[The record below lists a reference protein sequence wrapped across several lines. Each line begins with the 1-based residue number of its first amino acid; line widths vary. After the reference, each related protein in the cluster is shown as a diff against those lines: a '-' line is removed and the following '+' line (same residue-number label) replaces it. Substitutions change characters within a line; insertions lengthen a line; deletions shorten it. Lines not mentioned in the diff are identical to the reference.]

1 MSVSPV
7 YLLGVVLA
15 SIALLILLINWRA
28 KMHPFMALMVVSVLA
43 ALAAGIPASEVPKTL
58 AEGAGGVLGETGI
71 VVFLGAMLGRLLSD
85 TGAVSR
91 IADLVIAHSRPK
103 TAPWLVTG
111 VAFLIGV
118 PMFFEVGMVVVLPV
132 LYAVALRLEVASG
145 RPRTWWV
152 RTIVPAIAALSC
164 LHGMLP
170 PHPGPVVAVTGL
182 HADMG
187 LTILLGII
195 CAVPTV
201 IIAGPL
207 YAFWIA
213 PRVRLEPAP
222 ELIRQFT
229 GVTMDDAVSAS
240 EASGETETADGSSP
254 GHPRAGDRGTT
265 DVKTAARTP
274 VGTSVGTDAATSRP
288 VSTALTTICVLIP
301 VFLMLAHTVTELA
314 VPGSAVDDIAAFM
327 GSPAIAMLI
336 GVLVTS
342 ATLAVRAG
350 MSGQQI
356 RDSFGKGLSSIAGV
370 VLIIAGGGA
379 FNAVLKASGIGHAIT
394 NLADSVSMNPLL
406 LGWLIGL
413 VLSFCTGSATVG
425 IVSATGILAPMVADA
440 SPGLVSL
447 LVLAIGCGSI
457 GLNWMNHSGFWFIK
471 EVFGM
476 TIGQA
481 TKTHMTVQT
490 TVSVVGFAAVWVLSL
505 FLT

>member
-43 ALAAGIPASEVPKTL
+43 ALAAGIPASKVPETI

-71 VVFLGAMLGRLLSD
+71 VVFLGAMLGRLLAD
-85 TGAVSR
+85 TGAVSQ

-111 VAFLIGV
+111 VSFLIGV

-152 RTIVPAIAALSC
+152 RTIVPAVAALSC

-187 LTILLGII
+187 LTILLGVI

-213 PRVRLEPAP
+213 PRVSLEPAS

-229 GVTMDDAVSAS
+229 GVTMDDAISAS
-240 EASGETETADGSSP
+240 ETGGETTKGGSS
-254 GHPRAGDRGTT
+254 AGQSTAGGSQTT
-265 DVKTAARTP
+265 AVK
-274 VGTSVGTDAATSRP
+274 ATLVAGSQTGRP
-288 VSTALTTICVLIP
+288 VSTALAMICVLVP

-314 VPGSAVDDIAAFM
+314 VPGSAIDHVAAFA
-327 GSPAIAMLI
+327 GSPVIAMLI
-336 GVLVTS
+336 GVLVTC
-342 ATLAVRAG
+342 ATLAVQAR

-379 FNAVLKASGIGHAIT
+379 FNAVLKASGIGDAIT
-394 NLADSVSMNPLL
+394 HLADSVSMNPLL

-425 IVSATGILAPMVADA
+425 IVSATGILAPMVNDA
-440 SPGLVSL
+440 SPAFVSL
-447 LVLAIGCGSI
+447 LVIAIGCGSI
-457 GLNWMNHSGFWFIK
+457 SLNWVNHSGFWFIK
-471 EVFGM
+471 EAFGM

-490 TVSVVGFAAVWVLSL
+490 IVSVVGFAAVWVLSL

>member
-1 MSVSPV
+1 MSVSPL

-43 ALAAGIPASEVPKTL
+43 ALAAGSRRRVPETI

-71 VVFLGAMLGRLLSD
+71 VVFLGAMLGRLLAD

-111 VAFLIGV
+111 VSFLIGV

-170 PHPGPVVAVTGL
+170 PHPGPVAAVTGL

-187 LTILLGII
+187 LTILLGVI

-213 PRVRLEPAP
+213 PRVSLEPAS

-229 GVTMDDAVSAS
+229 GVTMDDAISAS
-240 EASGETETADGSSP
+240 ETGGETTKGGSSA
-254 GHPRAGDRGTT
+254 GQSRAGGSQTT
-265 DVKTAARTP
+265 AIK
-274 VGTSVGTDAATSRP
+274 ATLVATGSETGRP
-288 VSTALTTICVLIP
+288 VSTALAMICVLIP

-314 VPGSAVDDIAAFM
+314 VPGSAIDDVAAFA
-327 GSPAIAMLI
+327 GSPVIAMLI
-336 GVLVTS
+336 GVLVTC
-342 ATLAVRAG
+342 ATLAVQAG

-379 FNAVLKASGIGHAIT
+379 FNAVLKASGIGDAIT
-394 NLADSVSMNPLL
+394 DLAGSVSMNPLL

-425 IVSATGILAPMVADA
+425 IVSATGILAPMVTDA
-440 SPGLVSL
+440 SPAFVSL
-447 LVLAIGCGSI
+447 LVIAIGCGSI
-457 GLNWMNHSGFWFIK
+457 SLNWVNHSGFWFIK
-471 EVFGM
+471 EAFGM

-490 TVSVVGFAAVWVLSL
+490 IVSVVGFAAVWVLSL

>member
-1 MSVSPV
+1 MFVSPV

-111 VAFLIGV
+111 AAFLIGV

-187 LTILLGII
+187 LTILLGVI

-229 GVTMDDAVSAS
+229 GVMMDDAVSAS
-240 EASGETETADGSSP
+240 AASGETETAEGGCSA
-254 GHPRAGDRGTT
+254 GHPSAGDRGTT
-265 DVKTAARTP
+265 GVKTAART
-274 VGTSVGTDAATSRP
+274 TVGTDTATSRP

-314 VPGSAVDDIAAFM
+314 VPGSAVDDVAAFM
-327 GSPAIAMLI
+327 GSPVIAMLI

-394 NLADSVSMNPLL
+394 DLADSVSMNPLL

-425 IVSATGILAPMVADA
+425 IVSATGILAPMATDA
-440 SPGLVSL
+440 SPALVSL

-457 GLNWMNHSGFWFIK
+457 GLNWVNHSGFWFIK
-471 EVFGM
+471 EAFGM

-481 TKTHMTVQT
+481 TKTH
-490 TVSVVGFAAVWVLSL
+490 
-505 FLT
+505 

>member
-1 MSVSPV
+1 MSVSTL
-7 YLLGVVLA
+7 YLLGVVLV
-15 SIALLILLINWRA
+15 SIALLITLINWRT
-28 KMHPFMALMVVSVLA
+28 KMHPFMALMVVSVFA
-43 ALAAGIPASEVPKTL
+43 ALAAGIPAAEVPKTIT
-58 AEGAGGVLGETGI
+58 EGAGGVLGETGI
-71 VVFLGAMLGRLLSD
+71 VVFLGAMLGRLLAD

-91 IADLVIAHSRPK
+91 IADLVIAHSRPR

-170 PHPGPVVAVTGL
+170 PHPGPVVGVTAL

-187 LTILLGII
+187 LTILLGIV

-213 PRVRLEPAP
+213 PRVNLEPSP

-229 GVTMDDAVSAS
+229 GTTVDEAMSAS
-240 EASGETETADGSSP
+240 GSGGAALDGRDGEERSGNGGGQMTTVKAATLAVPASG
-254 GHPRAGDRGTT
+254 RQ
-265 DVKTAARTP
+265 
-274 VGTSVGTDAATSRP
+274 
-288 VSTALTTICVLIP
+288 VSTALATICVLIP
-301 VFLMLAHTVTELA
+301 VFLMLLHTVTELA
-314 VPGSAVDDIAAFM
+314 VPESAVDHVAAFV
-327 GSPAIAMLI
+327 GSPIVAMLI

-342 ATLAVRAG
+342 ATLAVQAG
-350 MSGQQI
+350 MSGQEI

-379 FNAVLKASGIGHAIT
+379 FNGVLKGSGIGDAIT
-394 NLADSVSMNPLL
+394 DLADSVSMNPLL

-425 IVSATGILAPMVADA
+425 IVSATGILAPMVANA
-440 SPGLVSL
+440 SPAFISL
-447 LVLAIGCGSI
+447 LVIAIGCGSI
-457 GLNWMNHSGFWFIK
+457 SLNWVNHSGFWFIK
-471 EVFGM
+471 EAFGM

-490 TVSVVGFAAVWVLSL
+490 IVSVVGFAMVWLLSL
-505 FLT
+505 VLT

>member
-43 ALAAGIPASEVPKTL
+43 ALAAGIPASEVPKTI
-58 AEGAGGVLGETGI
+58 AEGAGAVLGETGI
-71 VVFLGAMLGRLLSD
+71 VVFLGAMLGRLLAD

-103 TAPWLVTG
+103 TAPWLVTA

-132 LYAVALRLEVASG
+132 LYAVALRLEVACD
-145 RPRTWWV
+145 RPRTWWI

-187 LTILLGII
+187 LTILLGAI

-229 GVTMDDAVSAS
+229 GTTMNDAISTS
-240 EASGETETADGSSP
+240 
-254 GHPRAGDRGTT
+254 
-265 DVKTAARTP
+265 KTG
-274 VGTSVGTDAATSRP
+274 VGTSKGNSPAGQSNAGGSQTTAIKATLAAGSQTGRP
-288 VSTALTTICVLIP
+288 VSTALTTVCVLIP

-314 VPGSAVDDIAAFM
+314 VPGSTIDDVAAFA
-327 GSPAIAMLI
+327 GSPVIAMLT
-336 GVLVTS
+336 GVLVTC
-342 ATLAVRAG
+342 ATLAVQAG

-356 RDSFGKGLSSIAGV
+356 RDSFSKGLSSIAGV

-379 FNAVLKASGIGHAIT
+379 FNAVLKASGIGDAIT
-394 NLADSVSMNPLL
+394 DLAGSVSMNPLL

-425 IVSATGILAPMVADA
+425 IVSATGILAPMVTDA
-440 SPGLVSL
+440 SPAFVSL
-447 LVLAIGCGSI
+447 LVIAIGCGSI
-457 GLNWMNHSGFWFIK
+457 SLNWVNHSGFWFIK
-471 EVFGM
+471 EAFGM

-490 TVSVVGFAAVWVLSL
+490 IVSVVGFAAVWVLSL